1 MRAKQR
7 KNSLQKT
14 GKIYPNYSNCNFQSV
29 QTDSYPKRIFAKE
42 KIQRIISTIF
52 NIDFFNIHC
61 KNV

>member
-1 MRAKQR
+1 MRANQR

-14 GKIYPNYSNCNFQSV
+14 GKIYPNYSNCNFQSI

-52 NIDFFNIHC
+52 
-61 KNV
+61 